1 MDKRDISVHQ
11 KALSVLWQ
19 AQMDSR
25 TDEVGFDTVDDLFEE
40 WGPKW
45 DYINKF
51 YEADIRSE
59 LYNNNFLYDK
69 YCDAMVQIMLMDY
82 NKTALGV
89 EEWKTKS

>member
-59 LYNNNFLYDK
+59 IYNNKDEYDK
-69 YCDAMVQIMLMDY
+69 YEG
-82 NKTALGV
+82 ALKFILSKCIETEW
-89 EEWKTKS
+89 EEMW

>member
-19 AQMDSR
+19 AQMESR

-59 LYNNNFLYDK
+59 IYNNKDEYDK
-69 YCDAMVQIMLMDY
+69 YCDAMVQVMLMDY
-82 NKTALGV
+82 NKTAWGV
-89 EEWKTKS
+89 EGWKTKS